1 LKTSTHIK
9 ILVQLHLIIR
19 KGIPV
24 SHYEEITLNLVKEKY
39 DIDFLIVTATD
50 IELEK
55 ALELIK
61 PWQDKIVKTY
71 SGSNTFYCG
80 LYGLYS
86 CAIVKTDQMGAVL
99 SGAALETT
107 NESIEAIKPK
117 AVIMGGIALGKCPE
131 KQKLGD
137 ILVSKSIIFYEQA
150 RVNDGGGI
158 DYRGPKP
165 ESSRFLLNRFIQNST
180 HSYNFNGIETVAKV
194 ISGPILTGE
203 KLIDSSE
210 FKSVLFQQFP
220 DAIGGEMEA
229 AGVYAACKNK
239 NIPWIIVK
247 SICDWAD
254 GQKNKAFQAES
265 AHIVF
270 SFIHKTL
277 TSPIAFH
284 DLKITPF
291 LSENKPNP
299 LNEHSS
305 ELSFEK
311 LIEFLAEEYPDIV
324 SVRSLWKRAGGKNG
338 DISNIARPRDLW
350 QSIWHMSVNGAIV
363 TPELLLQEVGK
374 DYPNNGLVQS
384 HLKQLKN

>member
-1 LKTSTHIK
+1 MSQYK
-9 ILVQLHLIIR
+9 
-19 KGIPV
+19 
-24 SHYEEITLNLVKEKY
+24 EITLNLVKEKY
-39 DIDFLIVTATD
+39 DIDFLIVVATD

-55 ALELIK
+55 ALELLK
-61 PWQDKIVKTY
+61 PWQDKAVKTY

-80 LYGLYS
+80 LYGLYG
-86 CAIVKTDQMGAVL
+86 CAIVKTNQMGAIL
-99 SGAALETT
+99 SGSSYETT
-107 NESIEAIKPK
+107 RESIEAIDPK

-137 ILVSKSIIFYEQA
+137 ILVSKSIILYEQA
-150 RVNDGGGI
+150 RVNEGGGV

-165 ESSRFLLNRFIQNST
+165 EASSFLLNRLNQDNSF
-180 HSYNFNGIETVAKV
+180 SYSFNNNDKSANIV
-194 ISGPILTGE
+194 IGPLLTGE

-265 AHIVF
+265 AYVAF
-270 SFIHKTL
+270 SFILKAL
-277 TSPIAFH
+277 NSPIAFQ
-284 DLKITPF
+284 DLGITPF
-291 LSENKPNP
+291 LTEKNTTRFDEIISEVSIEN
-299 LNEHSS
+299 
-305 ELSFEK
+305 

-324 SVRSLWKRAGGKNG
+324 SARSLWKRAGGKNG